1 MIESDY
7 VENGRH
13 GVKLIRFNDVENL
26 QIMIFKTEIRNIL
39 QMRCVIGT
47 LKLPMVY
54 RWSLILSML
63 TLRQRKTVTSI
74 LFRLFFLVFFIIKN
88 FESLVTY
95 FGN

>member
-1 MIESDY
+1 MRKMIESDY

-54 RWSLILSML
+54 R
-63 TLRQRKTVTSI
+63 
-74 LFRLFFLVFFIIKN
+74 
-88 FESLVTY
+88 
-95 FGN
+95 